1 MIIITNFRILWAWAR
16 CFYFVLFDKDE
27 LDYFMRMS
35 WMFVFYVDV
44 RMFLCYEDKLDV
56 FLFEKDGLDVSIW
69 CSVRPQESSD
79 DRDRVA
85 EPRQALFFKIFKFE
99 NWQINHKIN
108 FWYLTEKKSISILFP
123 DILQDWVPVVYLLQV
138 SSWRIRIRPNNADH
152 SGFVMLINQC
162 STISVAGS
170 ICFFTWSVFFLPDPA
185 LERSRLSTFVKQ
197 NF

>member
-1 MIIITNFRILWAWAR
+1 
-16 CFYFVLFDKDE
+16 
-27 LDYFMRMS
+27 
-35 WMFVFYVDV
+35 MFVFYVDG

-85 EPRQALFFKIFKFE
+85 EPRQALFFKIFKL
-99 NWQINHKIN
+99 KIDQLITKLISDI
-108 FWYLTEKKSISILFP
+108 YVTEKKIISILFP

-162 STISVAGS
+162 STISVAES
-170 ICFFTWSVFFLPDPA
+170 ICFFTWSVFFYQIRLLKKVDSQLLLNKILTA
-185 LERSRLSTFVKQ
+185 LRSPH
-197 NF
+197 